1 MADERCPNCGT
12 LIPEAAGQHA
22 SALSAGVVEC
32 PNCGAKVSI
41 DRPGAGD
48 SEDEARGSGDVRRAP
63 ETAGGEEGAPESFSG
78 EESLEGVMDE
88 LQDKP
93 GGPGSGS

>member
-12 LIPEAAGQHA
+12 TVPEEAGQHA

-32 PNCGAKVSI
+32 PNCGAQVTL
-41 DRPGAGD
+41 DRPGAADG
-48 SEDEARGSGDVRRAP
+48 EDETRGSTDVPRAE
-63 ETAGGEEGAPESFSG
+63 ETVGGEEGAPESFSG
-78 EESLEGVMDE
+78 EETLEGVMDE